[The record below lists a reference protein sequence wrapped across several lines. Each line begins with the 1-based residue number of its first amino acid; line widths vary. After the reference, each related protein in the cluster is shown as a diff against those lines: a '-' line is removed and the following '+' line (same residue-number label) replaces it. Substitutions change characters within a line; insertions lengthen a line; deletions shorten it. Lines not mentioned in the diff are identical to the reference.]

1 MGKII
6 ETTYHESVGKITGFA
21 NDLLNNSFYTLN
33 DKKPSIVTY
42 YNINQV
48 ESTLDPGSKIAYD
61 NIGEDSPIK
70 YNMIRDFI
78 IYGLG
83 RIELQLE
90 NEEFGLEAEKISGEI
105 YILPCRIKPTE
116 GDYFEVAHI
125 KDSSWLFIITD
136 VQQDTLENGSNA
148 YKCAYRL
155 EYVDHDRIL
164 NNVVEDYT
172 LIEKREGTN
181 VIRVVETNKLAQ
193 AKEMDKIAVT
203 LKSYFNELFYNNRVQ
218 TFIYMDLTEWRVYDQ
233 FMIEFLIRNQIL
245 ANGLDSYTHVCH
257 QITPD
262 RTFSLDYDKTFFRAF
277 EEKSTEK
284 LRTAQRCIR
293 LEDIRNMYGTVFNSR
308 IEAYFKAK
316 YIIPAWDTVYNGC
329 ALTDELYDAIMGHKL
344 VPNDKDLNSVTPLWN
359 NIIIKYFYDEEYT
372 AEEVKSILNMDFKE
386 SIRAYYMVPLLIF
399 CLEYAIEK
407 LLN

>member
-21 NDLLNNSFYTLN
+21 DDLLKNPFYTLN
-33 DKKPSIVTY
+33 DKKPTIVTY
-42 YNINQV
+42 YNINKV

-61 NIGEDSPIK
+61 NIGSDSPIK

-83 RIELQLE
+83 RIELQIE
-90 NEEFGLEAEKISGEI
+90 NEEFGLEADKISGEI
-105 YILPCRIKPTE
+105 YILPCRITPTE
-116 GDYFEVAHI
+116 GDYFEIQHV

-148 YKCAYRL
+148 YKCSYKL

-164 NNVVEDYT
+164 NNIVEDYT

-181 VIRVVETNKLAQ
+181 VVRIVETNKLAK
-193 AKEMDKIAVT
+193 AKEMDRIAVA
-203 LKSYFNELFYNNRVQ
+203 LKHYFNELFYNNRVQ

-233 FMIEFLIRNQIL
+233 YMIEFLIRNQIL
-245 ANGLDSYTHVCH
+245 ANGIDSYVHVCH
-257 QITPD
+257 QINTD
-262 RTFSLDYDKTFFRAF
+262 KTFSLDYDKTFFRAL
-277 EEKSTEK
+277 ELRDINK
-284 LRTAQRCIR
+284 LRTATRCIR
-293 LEDIRNMYGTVFNSR
+293 LDDIRNAYGTIFFSR

-329 ALTDELYDAIMGHKL
+329 AFPDELVDAIETHTL
-344 VPNDKDLNSVTPLWN
+344 VENDQNLNEVTPLWR
-359 NIIIKYFYDEEYT
+359 NIIIKYFYNEDYT
-372 AEEVKSILNMDFKE
+372 EDEVKSIENIDFNE
-386 SIRAYYMVPLLIF
+386 SIRVYYMIPTLIL